1 MRVPRSLLRDTAEIE
16 DYIGSGARGPQY
28 QVLRVVRCSVQATNK
43 FMASDDGR
51 NVFITVAM
59 IIRPEDG
66 PVPVE
71 SKVTFAGSEYRV
83 VKTFAYPDARRPS
96 HYEVSLTSYAA

>member
-1 MRVPRSLLRDTAEIE
+1 MRVPRSLLRDTAEIR
-16 DYIGSGARGPQY
+16 DYLGSGARGPTF
-28 QVLRVVRCSVQATNK
+28 QVIRTVRCSVQATHK

-51 NVFITVAM
+51 NVLVTVAM

-71 SKVTFAGSEYRV
+71 SKVTFDGADYRV
-83 VKTFAYPDARRPS
+83 VKTFAYPDTRRPS
-96 HYEVSLTSYAA
+96 HYEVSLTSYA